1 MEELL
6 KELMKAVRKDKRATI
21 KAEIKGTDA
30 EFKIKVR
37 GSDCKTEGEGTIA
50 GILLALSSF
59 TEEIKEHLERA
70 GMDKRVVKF
79 LLENSFYT
87 GMEDIDE

>member
-6 KELMKAVRKDKRATI
+6 EKLNETI
-21 KAEIKGTDA
+21 PGADA

-50 GILLALSSF
+50 GILLALSALITSF
-59 TEEIKEHLERA
+59 MR
-70 GMDKRVVKF
+70 G
-79 LLENSFYT
+79 
-87 GMEDIDE
+87 

>member
-6 KELMKAVRKDKRATI
+6 EKLNETI
-21 KAEIKGTDA
+21 PGADA
-30 EFKIKVR
+30 KFKIKVR

-50 GILLALSSF
+50 GILLALSAF
-59 TEEIKEHLERA
+59 TAEIKENLERE

-87 GMEDIDE
+87 GMEEIDE